1 MGLIVLLLIEK
12 PKKRQQNF
20 DRPNLQVVQQTLTL
34 LLLFYYY
41 YYYYYYCY
49 FVILYC
55 YCFYSRNK
63 KVKQKYIFTER
74 LFMLNDIIM
83 DDTIIFE
90 KYLCRSSVHEFWR
103 NSIKKMHFGRQ
114 TKRLTDQSNTVWN
127 RCIVRYLALFW
138 IIFYPRYQMNDI
150 ELLLWKNTKICKS
163 KRMDCLKACE
173 YFEIKQQD
181 RYCLTINYSKSVFFL
196 KIENLLV
203 NISNELSEKSFVK

>member
-41 YYYYYYCY
+41 YYYYYCY

-74 LFMLNDIIM
+74 IFMLNIIM

-90 KYLCRSSVHEFWR
+90 KYLCRSSVQEFWR

-181 RYCLTINYSKSVFFL
+181 RYCLTINCSKSVFFL

>member
-34 LLLFYYY
+34 LLLFYYYY

-83 DDTIIFE
+83 DD
-90 KYLCRSSVHEFWR
+90 KLYL
-103 NSIKKMHFGRQ
+103 
-114 TKRLTDQSNTVWN
+114 
-127 RCIVRYLALFW
+127 
-138 IIFYPRYQMNDI
+138 
-150 ELLLWKNTKICKS
+150 KNTCAGVQFKNS
-163 KRMDCLKACE
+163 E
-173 YFEIKQQD
+173 EIQ
-181 RYCLTINYSKSVFFL
+181 
-196 KIENLLV
+196 
-203 NISNELSEKSFVK
+203 

>member
-34 LLLFYYY
+34 LLLFY

-83 DDTIIFE
+83 DD
-90 KYLCRSSVHEFWR
+90 KLYL
-103 NSIKKMHFGRQ
+103 
-114 TKRLTDQSNTVWN
+114 
-127 RCIVRYLALFW
+127 
-138 IIFYPRYQMNDI
+138 
-150 ELLLWKNTKICKS
+150 KNTCAGVQFKNS
-163 KRMDCLKACE
+163 E
-173 YFEIKQQD
+173 EIQ
-181 RYCLTINYSKSVFFL
+181 
-196 KIENLLV
+196 
-203 NISNELSEKSFVK
+203 